1 MKIFLTLTMIIFIIG
16 CSSNNNVDTTEK
28 NTPAPAAS
36 TPAPAAS
43 TPASDSDD
51 TMLTSLREKL
61 QVRCV
66 LDATV
71 LTVTCATHQT
81 IANSSIE
88 WINVE
93 SGITGNELE
102 FTFII
107 EDYSPQVTVVL
118 KECVDNNCEEIKKKI
133 PIKHLQHL
141 FQE

>member
-1 MKIFLTLTMIIFIIG
+1 MKIFLTLTIIFFIIG
-16 CSSNNNVDTTEK
+16 CSSNNDVDTTEK
-28 NTPAPAAS
+28 NNLTPAPAAS
-36 TPAPAAS
+36 
-43 TPASDSDD
+43 ASDSDD
-51 TMLTSLREKL
+51 TMLTSLRDEL
-61 QVRCV
+61 EVRCV

>member
-1 MKIFLTLTMIIFIIG
+1 
-16 CSSNNNVDTTEK
+16 
-28 NTPAPAAS
+28 
-36 TPAPAAS
+36 
-43 TPASDSDD
+43 
-51 TMLTSLREKL
+51 MLTTLREEL
-61 QVRCV
+61 EVRCV

-71 LTVTCATHQT
+71 LAVTCATHQT

-118 KECVDNNCEEIKKKI
+118 KECLDNDCEEVKKKI

-141 FQE
+141 FQK

>member
-1 MKIFLTLTMIIFIIG
+1 MKIFLTLTIIFFIIG
-16 CSSNNNVDTTEK
+16 CSSNNDVDTTEK
-28 NTPAPAAS
+28 NNLTPAAS
-36 TPAPAAS
+36 
-43 TPASDSDD
+43 ASDSDD
-51 TMLTSLREKL
+51 TMLTSLRDEL
-61 QVRCV
+61 EVRCV

-118 KECVDNNCEEIKKKI
+118 KECLDNDCEEVKKKV

-141 FQE
+141 FQK

>member
-1 MKIFLTLTMIIFIIG
+1 MKIFLTLTIIFFIIG

-28 NTPAPAAS
+28 NNLTPVPATS
-36 TPAPAAS
+36 
-43 TPASDSDD
+43 ASDSDD
-51 TMLTSLREKL
+51 TMLTTLREKL
-61 QVRCV
+61 EVRCV

-102 FTFII
+102 YTFII

-118 KECVDNNCEEIKKKI
+118 KECVDNNCEEVKKKI

>member
-1 MKIFLTLTMIIFIIG
+1 MKIFLTLTIIFFIIG
-16 CSSNNNVDTTEK
+16 CSSNNDVDTTEK
-28 NTPAPAAS
+28 NNLTPTPAAS
-36 TPAPAAS
+36 
-43 TPASDSDD
+43 ASDSDD
-51 TMLTSLREKL
+51 TMLTSLRDEL
-61 QVRCV
+61 EVRCV

-71 LTVTCATHQT
+71 LTITCATHQT

-118 KECVDNNCEEIKKKI
+118 KECLDNECGEVKKKI

>member
-1 MKIFLTLTMIIFIIG
+1 MKIFLTLTIIFFIIG
-16 CSSNNNVDTTEK
+16 CSSNNDVDTTEK
-28 NTPAPAAS
+28 NNLTPVPATS
-36 TPAPAAS
+36 
-43 TPASDSDD
+43 ASDSDD
-51 TMLTSLREKL
+51 TMLTTLREKL
-61 QVRCV
+61 EVRCV

-141 FQE
+141 FQK

>member
-102 FTFII
+102 YTFII
-107 EDYSPQVTVVL
+107 ENYSPQVTVIL

>member
-1 MKIFLTLTMIIFIIG
+1 MKIFLTLTIIFFIIG

-28 NTPAPAAS
+28 NNLTPAPAAS
-36 TPAPAAS
+36 
-43 TPASDSDD
+43 ASDSDD
-51 TMLTSLREKL
+51 TMLTSLRDEL
-61 QVRCV
+61 EVRCV

>member
-1 MKIFLTLTMIIFIIG
+1 MKIFLTLTIIFFIIG

-28 NTPAPAAS
+28 NNLTPAPATS
-36 TPAPAAS
+36 
-43 TPASDSDD
+43 ASDSDD
-51 TMLTSLREKL
+51 TMLPTLREKL
-61 QVRCV
+61 EVRCV

-141 FQE
+141 FQK

>member
-1 MKIFLTLTMIIFIIG
+1 MKIFLTLTIIFFIIG
-16 CSSNNNVDTTEK
+16 CSSNNDVDTTEK
-28 NTPAPAAS
+28 NNLTPAPAAS
-36 TPAPAAS
+36 
-43 TPASDSDD
+43 ASDSDD
-51 TMLTSLREKL
+51 TMLTSLRDEL
-61 QVRCV
+61 EVRCV

-71 LTVTCATHQT
+71 LTITCASHQT

-118 KECVDNNCEEIKKKI
+118 KECLDNDCEEVKKKI

-141 FQE
+141 FQK

>member
-1 MKIFLTLTMIIFIIG
+1 MKIFLTLTIIFFIIG

-28 NTPAPAAS
+28 NNLTPVPATS
-36 TPAPAAS
+36 
-43 TPASDSDD
+43 ASDSDD
-51 TMLTSLREKL
+51 TMLTTLREKL
-61 QVRCV
+61 EVRCV

>member
-1 MKIFLTLTMIIFIIG
+1 MKIFLTLTIIFFIIG
-16 CSSNNNVDTTEK
+16 CSSNNDVDTTEK
-28 NTPAPAAS
+28 NNLTPAP
-36 TPAPAAS
+36 TAS
-43 TPASDSDD
+43 TPASDDS
-51 TMLTSLREKL
+51 MLTTLREKL
-61 QVRCV
+61 EVRCV

-81 IANSSIE
+81 IANSSVE

-118 KECVDNNCEEIKKKI
+118 KECLDNDCEEVKKKI

>member
-1 MKIFLTLTMIIFIIG
+1 MKIFLTLTIIFFIIG

-28 NTPAPAAS
+28 NNLTPAAS
-36 TPAPAAS
+36 
-43 TPASDSDD
+43 ASDSDD
-51 TMLTSLREKL
+51 TMLTSLRDEL
-61 QVRCV
+61 EVRCV

-71 LTVTCATHQT
+71 LTITCATHQT

-118 KECVDNNCEEIKKKI
+118 KECLDNECGEVKKKI

-141 FQE
+141 FQK

>member
-1 MKIFLTLTMIIFIIG
+1 MKIFLTLTIIFFIIG
-16 CSSNNNVDTTEK
+16 CSSNNDVDTTEK
-28 NTPAPAAS
+28 NNLTPAPAAS
-36 TPAPAAS
+36 
-43 TPASDSDD
+43 ASDSDD
-51 TMLTSLREKL
+51 TMLTSLRDEL
-61 QVRCV
+61 EVRCV
-66 LDATV
+66 LDSTV
-71 LTVTCATHQT
+71 LAVTCATHQT

-118 KECVDNNCEEIKKKI
+118 KECLDNDCEEVKKKI

>member
-1 MKIFLTLTMIIFIIG
+1 MKIFLTLTIIFFIIG
-16 CSSNNNVDTTEK
+16 CSSNNDVDTTEK
-28 NTPAPAAS
+28 NNLTPAPAAS
-36 TPAPAAS
+36 
-43 TPASDSDD
+43 ASDSDD
-51 TMLTSLREKL
+51 TMLTSLRDEL
-61 QVRCV
+61 EVRCV

-141 FQE
+141 FQK

>member
-1 MKIFLTLTMIIFIIG
+1 MKIFLTLTIIFFIIG
-16 CSSNNNVDTTEK
+16 CSSNNDVDTTEK
-28 NTPAPAAS
+28 NNLTPVPATS
-36 TPAPAAS
+36 
-43 TPASDSDD
+43 ASDSDD
-51 TMLTSLREKL
+51 TMLTTLREKL
-61 QVRCV
+61 EVRCV

-118 KECVDNNCEEIKKKI
+118 KECLDNDCGEVKKKI

>member
-1 MKIFLTLTMIIFIIG
+1 MKIFLTLTIIFFIIG

-28 NTPAPAAS
+28 NNLTPAPSPSAS
-36 TPAPAAS
+36 
-43 TPASDSDD
+43 ASDSDD
-51 TMLTSLREKL
+51 TMLTSLREEL

-141 FQE
+141 FQK

>member
-1 MKIFLTLTMIIFIIG
+1 MKIFLTLTIIFFIIG
-16 CSSNNNVDTTEK
+16 CSSNNDVDTTEK
-28 NTPAPAAS
+28 NNLTPAPAAS
-36 TPAPAAS
+36 
-43 TPASDSDD
+43 ASDSDD
-51 TMLTSLREKL
+51 TMLTSLREEL

-118 KECVDNNCEEIKKKI
+118 KECLDNDCEEVKKKI

>member
-1 MKIFLTLTMIIFIIG
+1 MKIFLTLTIIFFIIG
-16 CSSNNNVDTTEK
+16 CSSNNDVDTTEK
-28 NTPAPAAS
+28 NNLTPAAS
-36 TPAPAAS
+36 TPAAS
-43 TPASDSDD
+43 TPASASDD
-51 TMLTSLREKL
+51 SMLTTLREEL
-61 QVRCV
+61 EVRCV

-71 LTVTCATHQT
+71 LTITCATHQT

-118 KECVDNNCEEIKKKI
+118 KECLDNDCEEVKKKI

-141 FQE
+141 FQK

>member
-1 MKIFLTLTMIIFIIG
+1 MKIFLTLTIIFFIIG
-16 CSSNNNVDTTEK
+16 CSSNNDVDTTEK
-28 NTPAPAAS
+28 NNLTPAAS
-36 TPAPAAS
+36 
-43 TPASDSDD
+43 ASDSDD
-51 TMLTSLREKL
+51 TMLTSLRDEL
-61 QVRCV
+61 EVRCV

-71 LTVTCATHQT
+71 LTITCATHQT

-118 KECVDNNCEEIKKKI
+118 KECLDNDCEEVKKKV

>member
-1 MKIFLTLTMIIFIIG
+1 MKIFLTLTIIFFIIG
-16 CSSNNNVDTTEK
+16 CSSNNDVDTTEK
-28 NTPAPAAS
+28 NNLTPAPAAS
-36 TPAPAAS
+36 
-43 TPASDSDD
+43 ASDSDD
-51 TMLTSLREKL
+51 TMLTSLRDEL
-61 QVRCV
+61 EVRCV

-71 LTVTCATHQT
+71 LTITCATHQT

-118 KECVDNNCEEIKKKI
+118 KECLDNDCEEVKKKI

-141 FQE
+141 FQK

>member
-1 MKIFLTLTMIIFIIG
+1 MKIFLTLTIIFFIIG

-28 NTPAPAAS
+28 NNLTPAPATS
-36 TPAPAAS
+36 
-43 TPASDSDD
+43 ASDSDD
-51 TMLTSLREKL
+51 TMLTTLREKL
-61 QVRCV
+61 EVRCV

>member
-1 MKIFLTLTMIIFIIG
+1 MKIFLTLTIIFFIIG

-28 NTPAPAAS
+28 NNLTPAPATS
-36 TPAPAAS
+36 
-43 TPASDSDD
+43 ASDSDD
-51 TMLTSLREKL
+51 TMLTTLREKL
-61 QVRCV
+61 EVRCV

-118 KECVDNNCEEIKKKI
+118 KECLDNDCGEVKKKI

-141 FQE
+141 FQK

>member
-1 MKIFLTLTMIIFIIG
+1 
-16 CSSNNNVDTTEK
+16 
-28 NTPAPAAS
+28 
-36 TPAPAAS
+36 
-43 TPASDSDD
+43 
-51 TMLTSLREKL
+51 MLTSLREEL

-102 FTFII
+102 YTFII

-141 FQE
+141 FQK

>member
-1 MKIFLTLTMIIFIIG
+1 MKIFLTLTIIFFIIG
-16 CSSNNNVDTTEK
+16 CSSNNDVDTTEK
-28 NTPAPAAS
+28 NNLTPAAS
-36 TPAPAAS
+36 TPAAS
-43 TPASDSDD
+43 TPASASDD
-51 TMLTSLREKL
+51 SMLTTLREEL
-61 QVRCV
+61 EVRCV

-71 LTVTCATHQT
+71 LTITCATHQT

-118 KECVDNNCEEIKKKI
+118 KECLDNDCEEVKKKI

-141 FQE
+141 FEE

>member
-1 MKIFLTLTMIIFIIG
+1 MKIFLTLTIIFFIIG
-16 CSSNNNVDTTEK
+16 CSSNNDVDTTEK
-28 NTPAPAAS
+28 NNLTPAPAAS
-36 TPAPAAS
+36 
-43 TPASDSDD
+43 ASDSDD
-51 TMLTSLREKL
+51 TMLTSLRDEL
-61 QVRCV
+61 EVRCV

-118 KECVDNNCEEIKKKI
+118 KECLDNECGEVKKKI

>member
-1 MKIFLTLTMIIFIIG
+1 MQKKIFLTLTLIIFIIG
-16 CSSNNNVDTTEK
+16 CSSNNDVDTTEK
-28 NTPAPAAS
+28 NNLTPAPSAS
-36 TPAPAAS
+36 TSAS
-43 TPASDSDD
+43 ASASDD

-61 QVRCV
+61 EVRCV

-93 SGITGNELE
+93 SGKTGTELE

-107 EDYSPQVTVVL
+107 EEYSPQVTVVL
-118 KECVDNNCEEIKKKI
+118 KECVDNNCEEVKKKI

-141 FQE
+141 FQ